1 MKLEELYQKSKRC
14 EPAVEKATVELEHG
28 IDCGQ
33 APDQKCDHAPAK
45 AAKVWSTLFALN
57 ISLELYTA

>member
-1 MKLEELYQKSKRC
+1 MKLEELYQKSERC

-33 APDQKCDHAPAK
+33 APDQKCDHVIMPQRK
-45 AAKVWSTLFALN
+45 LQRFEVLCLP
-57 ISLELYTA
+57 

>member
-45 AAKVWSTLFALN
+45 AAKV
-57 ISLELYTA
+57 